1 MKAMGSV
8 SVEAALLACVALFA
22 SLPGCG
28 SQTLRTVASLGV
40 AGTECKK
47 SGEAQ
52 PTFPI
57 EKPKDRARVNKALI
71 DKLTGWRFVEEHQS
85 VSSVDGAKRN
95 AAELTGGGDQV
106 QALYVAP
113 ATSQYAWNEFLWA
126 SPEWSERNASKPAW
140 VSHIEPGAF
149 EPPYQFAYFSQ
160 LGLSSQFSATQET
173 RVFEGTITSGA
184 SRLSIYCVDRPFS
197 ALFET
202 GAAEQRR
209 LRFVVD
215 PAGYVAEWVLVSVGP
230 KSAECQEVTL
240 TIAPELTARGKHD
253 DLPASWLTELRF
265 LKSCRSAY
273 EVAAAARRGQMRPSS
288 DRVQRR

>member
-1 MKAMGSV
+1 MQARSSV
-8 SVEAALLACVALFA
+8 RVVASLLAWGALFT
-22 SLPGCG
+22 SLAGCG
-28 SQTLRTVASLGV
+28 SQTSRTGASLGG
-40 AGTECKK
+40 AGAECKK
-47 SGEAQ
+47 SGETQ

-57 EKPKDRARVNKALI
+57 DKPKDRELINKALI

-85 VSSVDGAKRN
+85 FSSKDGGRRD
-95 AAELTGGGDQV
+95 AAELTGGSDEV

-113 ATSQYAWNEFLWA
+113 ATSRYAWSEFLWA
-126 SPEWSERNASKPAW
+126 SPEWSERNASKSSWA
-140 VSHIEPGAF
+140 SHTEPGAF

-160 LGLSSQFSATQET
+160 LGLSSQFGAIQTN
-173 RVFEGTITSGA
+173 RVFEGTVSAGA
-184 SRLSIYCVDRPFS
+184 SRLSVYCVERPSS

-202 GAAEQRR
+202 GAAEQLR

-215 PAGYVAEWVLVSVGP
+215 PAGYVAEWVLVSVGS

-265 LKSCRSAY
+265 LKSCRAAY
-273 EVAAAARRGQMRPSS
+273 EAAAVGLSL
-288 DRVQRR
+288 

>member
-1 MKAMGSV
+1 MKAKGSV
-8 SVEAALLACVALFA
+8 SAIAALLACGALFA

-28 SQTLRTVASLGV
+28 GQTSQADASLGG

-57 EKPKDRARVNKALI
+57 EKPKDRELVNRALI

-85 VSSVDGAKRN
+85 FSSKDGVKRD
-95 AAELTGGGDQV
+95 AAELTGDGDQV

-113 ATSQYAWNEFLWA
+113 ATSRYAWNEFLWV

-140 VSHIEPGAF
+140 VSHTEPGAF
-149 EPPYQFAYFSQ
+149 EPPYQFAYFGQ
-160 LGLSSQFSATQET
+160 LGLNSQFGATQT
-173 RVFEGTITSGA
+173 NRVFEGTVASGA
-184 SRLSIYCVDRPFS
+184 SRLSIYCVDRPSS

-215 PAGYVAEWVLVSVGP
+215 PAGYAAEWVLVSVGP

-288 DRVQRR
+288 DRVQR